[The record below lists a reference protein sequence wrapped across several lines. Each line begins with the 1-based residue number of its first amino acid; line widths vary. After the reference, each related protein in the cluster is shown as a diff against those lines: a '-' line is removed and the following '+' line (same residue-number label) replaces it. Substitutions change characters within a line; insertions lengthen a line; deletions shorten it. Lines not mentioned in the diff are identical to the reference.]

1 MPDVRCGGLR
11 GKDVQAKEENL
22 MPGLPEGSRYVVI
35 GAGVHGLS
43 TAWHPA
49 TELKARGRGSGEDVV
64 VLDKIGIGSELMG
77 EGQALLEPLRFSRYA
92 DGRLHPVSHS
102 PFPWS

>member
-1 MPDVRCGGLR
+1 
-11 GKDVQAKEENL
+11 

-102 PFPWS
+102 LFPWS